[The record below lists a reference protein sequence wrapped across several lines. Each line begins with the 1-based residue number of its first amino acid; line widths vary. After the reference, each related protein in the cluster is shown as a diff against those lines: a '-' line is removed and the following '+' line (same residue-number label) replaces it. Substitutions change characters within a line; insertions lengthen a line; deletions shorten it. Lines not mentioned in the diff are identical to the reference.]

1 MEHPHTVL
9 LNKVLEANIALGNA
23 HANKLEYSKI
33 VRRWMDLQQ
42 SANVMFDSKQAGGKF
57 IYLFI
62 YCLPLLLFFQS
73 LCSLC
78 CMLYITFEWL
88 VM

>member
-42 SANVMFDSKQAGGKF
+42 SVNVMFDSKQAGGKF

-62 YCLPLLLFFQS
+62 VYRCCCFFSLYVLCAVCLHHF
-73 LCSLC
+73 
-78 CMLYITFEWL
+78 
-88 VM
+88 